1 MKKQTDFPVL
11 LYQNSRKYTLNAVGM
26 ICLGLSVF
34 VFYMIFHDLDVF
46 FMEYSDPV
54 YGYIALT
61 FFLIAGNAMLVAMVW
76 LSGRYV
82 LLIELIDPNKL
93 KVTTWSMTGFHKSFI
108 QDIQLLTDVQFIKGD
123 AHFSGV
129 PKVSAPW
136 LKLKTSENKIL
147 VVDLLGDFSNWQ
159 FK

>member
-11 LYQNSRKYTLNAVGM
+11 VYQNNRKYTLNAVGM
-26 ICLGLSVF
+26 ICLGLSIF
-34 VFYMIFHDLDVF
+34 VFYMIFHDLNGF
-46 FMEYSDPV
+46 FMEYSNPV

-82 LLIELIDPNKL
+82 LKIVQNTPNELI
-93 KVTTWSMTGFHKSFI
+93 VTTWSITGFSKSFI
-108 QDIQLLTDVQFIKGD
+108 QDKQLLAEVDFIKGD

-129 PKVSAPW
+129 PRVNAPW
-136 LKLKTSENKIL
+136 LQLKTSKNKTL
-147 VVDLLGDFSNWQ
+147 VVDIQGDFSNWR